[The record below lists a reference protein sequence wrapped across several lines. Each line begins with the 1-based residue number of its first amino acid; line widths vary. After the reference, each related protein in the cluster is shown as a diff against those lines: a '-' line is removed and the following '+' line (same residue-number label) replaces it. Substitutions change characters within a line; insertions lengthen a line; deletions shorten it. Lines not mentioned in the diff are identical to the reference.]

1 MTDPD
6 LSALLILAT
15 WAAFSLAR
23 IGFQMRRLA
32 AAIEGLNDLAQ
43 KGRGR

>member
-6 LSALLILAT
+6 LSAFLILAT

-23 IGFQMRRLA
+23 IGYQMKRTA
-32 AAIEGLNDLAQ
+32 AAIETLVEMA
-43 KGRGR
+43 KRGRQ